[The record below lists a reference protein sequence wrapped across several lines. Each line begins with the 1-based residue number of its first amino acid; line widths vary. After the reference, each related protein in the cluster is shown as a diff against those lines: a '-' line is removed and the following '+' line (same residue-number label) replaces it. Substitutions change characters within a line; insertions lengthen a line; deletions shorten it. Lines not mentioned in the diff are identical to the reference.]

1 MTEDSWQARRQRR
14 PVYAARPSKVS
25 GTSVRSWSVLERVD
39 IAFAVI
45 ATVGVVWFTWIVLR
59 SSFEASP
66 VRLAHLLLFWLVL
79 TYLALPRIHQ
89 VLTGFY
95 VPDYFIGR
103 TRNGD
108 GLLGDP
114 VNIALL
120 GSEGQIRAAMNAAGW
135 ETADPVTPRNAWRTI
150 VATLGRRS
158 YPTAP
163 VSNLYLFGREQAFTF
178 QKEAEGN
185 PAQRHHVRF
194 WRTPSGWLLPGG
206 HRVDW
211 LAAGTYDRAVGLSA
225 FTWQITHKIDANID
239 LERDYIV
246 DDVRWACPEVSV
258 EVITDFSTSY
268 HSRNGGGDTIVTDGD
283 LPIVDLRR
291 LAEVPQATKVVPIRP
306 RRLPHHPV
314 GDSLHEIGTE
324 LSESA
329 SDMVGRSRPPSLVF
343 GVLVVVISTVL
354 TYVMSLGLH
363 LDRARQAVATVS
375 PDPTSRSV
383 DILTWVV
390 GALVAMVALG
400 SAAATWLGHPRGR
413 VVLESSL
420 LATIIVTGVPLS
432 TTSSRDL
439 QSLGSMSWAVLAL
452 LAVTSRRSR
461 AWTEDVKAARRER
474 RAASQT

>member
-1 MTEDSWQARRQRR
+1 M
-14 PVYAARPSKVS
+14 
-25 GTSVRSWSVLERVD
+25 
-39 IAFAVI
+39 
-45 ATVGVVWFTWIVLR
+45 
-59 SSFEASP
+59 
-66 VRLAHLLLFWLVL
+66 
-79 TYLALPRIHQ
+79 
-89 VLTGFY
+89 
-95 VPDYFIGR
+95 
-103 TRNGD
+103 
-108 GLLGDP
+108 
-114 VNIALL
+114 
-120 GSEGQIRAAMNAAGW
+120 
-135 ETADPVTPRNAWRTI
+135 
-150 VATLGRRS
+150 
-158 YPTAP
+158 
-163 VSNLYLFGREQAFTF
+163 
-178 QKEAEGN
+178 
-185 PAQRHHVRF
+185 
-194 WRTPSGWLLPGG
+194 
-206 HRVDW
+206 
-211 LAAGTYDRAVGLSA
+211 
-225 FTWQITHKIDANID
+225 
-239 LERDYIV
+239 
-246 DDVRWACPEVSV
+246 
-258 EVITDFSTSY
+258 
-268 HSRNGGGDTIVTDGD
+268 
-283 LPIVDLRR
+283 
-291 LAEVPQATKVVPIRP
+291 
-306 RRLPHHPV
+306 

-390 GALVAMVALG
+390 GALVAVVALG